1 MFSTFAATLLCL
13 LYALCL
19 VTPWQLGKNIHR
31 KEQKKLKFTPQSVLV
46 FIFFCDILIA
56 RDYKA
61 QKKNKNSNIQWYFN
75 GLKMKKSCKRKLCFV
90 VVDNLQAK

>member
-61 QKKNKNSNIQWYFN
+61 QKNIQWYFN